1 MRVLVIGGTGFIGSR
16 LTAQLVREGHQ
27 VAVFHPGRTKLPE
40 GVQEIVGDRRRMAD
54 HADALRACSP
64 EVVVDVVP
72 SSDGETKAKEHS
84 CRL

>member
-16 LTAQLVREGHQ
+16 LIAQLVREGHQ
-27 VAVFHPGRTKLPE
+27 VAVFHRGRTKLAE
-40 GVQEIVGDRRRMAD
+40 GVQEIVGDRMAD

-64 EVVVDVVP
+64 EVVVDGVP
-72 SSDGETKAKEHS
+72 GSDGETKAKEHS